1 MRRVVVEIVRG
12 MPSGRD
18 TCAGG
23 GVLLVPQG
31 RRERRR
37 GLLAIGPLPRGHLLL
52 LERARVVHTVG
63 VRGRVA
69 VAFVDAGMRIVAV
82 RRVRPGRVAG
92 PVRGARHV
100 VEAAEGSDL
109 RAGDAVQLVGA
120 PSDADPTR
128 RAYFASAPV
137 V

>member
-1 MRRVVVEIVRG
+1 MRRFIVRIAPG
-12 MPSGRD
+12 AGR
-18 TCAGG
+18 GG
-23 GVLLVPQG
+23 LLLVPEG

-52 LERARVVHTVG
+52 LPRARMVHTVG
-63 VRGRVA
+63 VRGPIA
-69 VAFVDAGMRIVAV
+69 VAFVDAAMRIVAV
-82 RRVRPGRVAG
+82 RRIRPGRVAG

-100 VEAAEGSDL
+100 VEAAEGADL
-109 RAGDAVQLVGA
+109 RAGEALQLVGA
-120 PSDADPTR
+120 PSEAEPTR